1 MKKKHNYIKKE
12 KMNIILKQQTKESV
26 RYKILFYIRYK
37 IKNFF
42 GTNKKIK
49 ISLNIDIFKF

>member
-1 MKKKHNYIKKE
+1 
-12 KMNIILKQQTKESV
+12 MNIILKQQTKESV